1 MGNFEGKMPK
11 ELKRAHYHQWGLK
24 KQDSDVKTLA
34 SGHNYFGRLDTVKKL
49 GHDKLDVIDIFK
61 IDCEFDL
68 DCFPVRSITG
78 ATSLDLISNHW
89 NDFAYLSR

>member
-24 KQDSDVKTLA
+24 KQNPDVKNVKTLA
-34 SGHNYFGRLDTVKKL
+34 SGKTYFGLLDTVKKL

-61 IDCEFDL
+61 IDCEFDR
-68 DCFPVRSITG
+68 DIFPVRSTTG
-78 ATSLDLISNHW
+78 VTST
-89 NDFAYLSR
+89 

>member
-11 ELKRAHYHQWGLK
+11 ELKRAHYHRWGLK
-24 KQDSDVKTLA
+24 KQERDVNTLA
-34 SGHNYFGRLDTVKKL
+34 SGQNYLGLLDTVKKL

-68 DCFPVRSITG
+68 DCFPGRSITG